1 MYYMYCTILTTDFN
15 TVCMTYQFFVRTL
28 HKKLP
33 TEGNINL
40 VLLNGGFRYSDLMG
54 NSGEAQAVV

>member
-28 HKKLP
+28 HKSYQLRV
-33 TEGNINL
+33 I
-40 VLLNGGFRYSDLMG
+40 
-54 NSGEAQAVV
+54 